1 MSRRTLYRYV
11 DASLASLRPTLHEIR
26 FTNDASRFSLLD
38 QRGAV
43 AIVIAVSL
51 SALVSL
57 AALVLDV
64 GAALVSKHQL
74 QNLVDAAA
82 LAGSRQLG
90 KLYESQP
97 AAVSPSQPLS
107 LANRARVQA
116 VVAEVADKNRAATK
130 LAGVTLADVRV
141 GRWNAA
147 TRTVV
152 SSPTGSDAVLVRAEG
167 SMPTFLAGV
176 VGIRRLSVSATA
188 IAALSALAEVPPG
201 ALTLP
206 AGISSAW
213 MALGPIDG
221 RRLQL
226 YAPGGGDPC
235 AGWTTFTETPPT
247 MGRLQT
253 IVRGLAGSAY
263 ASPATVAGKTSFQ
276 FVAGNPVAIA
286 PDIMAL
292 YNAKK
297 NPATGQWT
305 TVVPVYR
312 QTQCA
317 APSSPLPVAGFATAV
332 ITAVTTP
339 AGPAL
344 DAVVRSGFVQLGRGG
359 GTDYGTEGS
368 IPGLVQ

>member
-1 MSRRTLYRYV
+1 MSDRTRHGRV
-11 DASLASLRPTLHEIR
+11 EAHRASWRSTRH
-26 FTNDASRFSLLD
+26 D

-43 AIVIAVSL
+43 AIVVAVSL

-57 AALVLDV
+57 AALVLDG

-74 QNLVDAAA
+74 QNLADAAA
-82 LAGSRQLG
+82 LAGARQLG

-97 AAVSPSQPLS
+97 AAISPPQPLS

-116 VVAEVADKNRAATK
+116 VVAEVAEKNRAATK
-130 LAGVTLADVRV
+130 LAAVTLSDVRV

-152 SSPTGSDAVLVRAEG
+152 STSTGFDAVLVRAEG

-188 IAALSALAEVPPG
+188 VSALSALAEVQPG

-206 AGISSAW
+206 VGLSSAW

-221 RRLQL
+221 RRIQL

-235 AGWTTFTETPPT
+235 AAWTTFTDTPPT
-247 MGRLQT
+247 MGRLQA
-253 IVRGLAGSAY
+253 IVQALTENRYS
-263 ASPATVAGKTSFQ
+263 SPATVAGKTGFQ
-276 FVAGNPVAIA
+276 FVAGNPSTIA
-286 PDIMAL
+286 PDVMGL

-312 QTQCA
+312 QVQCA
-317 APSSPLPVAGFATAV
+317 APSGPLPVVGFATV
-332 ITAVTTP
+332 IITSVATP
-339 AGPAL
+339 SGPAL

-368 IPGLVQ
+368 LPGLVQ

>member
-1 MSRRTLYRYV
+1 MSDRTGPGGV
-11 DASLASLRPTLHEIR
+11 EASLAPWRPTLH
-26 FTNDASRFSLLD
+26 D

-43 AIVIAVSL
+43 AIVVAVSL

-57 AALVLDV
+57 AALVLDG

-74 QNLVDAAA
+74 QNLADAAA
-82 LAGSRQLG
+82 LAGARQLG

-97 AAVSPSQPLS
+97 SATSPPQPLS
-107 LANRARVQA
+107 LANHAQIQA
-116 VVAEVADKNRAATK
+116 VVAEVAERNRTTTK
-130 LAGVTLADVRV
+130 LAAVTLSDVRV

-152 SSPTGSDAVLVRAEG
+152 SSPTGFDAVLVRAEG

-188 IAALSALAEVPPG
+188 VSALSALAEVQPG

-206 AGISSAW
+206 VGLSSAW

-235 AGWTTFTETPPT
+235 AGWTTFTDTPAT
-247 MGRLQT
+247 MGRLQA
-253 IVRGLAGSAY
+253 IVQGLMGNSY
-263 ASPATVAGKTSFQ
+263 TSPATVAGQTHFQ
-276 FVAGNPVAIA
+276 FVAGNPAAIA

-312 QTQCA
+312 QAQCA
-317 APSSPLPVAGFATAV
+317 APSGPLPVVGFATAT
-332 ITAVTTP
+332 ITSVATP
-339 AGPAL
+339 SGPAL

-368 IPGLVQ
+368 LPGLVQ